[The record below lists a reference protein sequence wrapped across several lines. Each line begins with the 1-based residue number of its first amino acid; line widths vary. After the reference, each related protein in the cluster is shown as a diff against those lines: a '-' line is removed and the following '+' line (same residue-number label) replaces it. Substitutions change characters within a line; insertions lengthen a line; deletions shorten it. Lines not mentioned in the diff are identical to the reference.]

1 MVWKEASVM
10 DERSRFCLE
19 FERGHVSMT
28 ELCRVFGISRP
39 TGYKWLGR
47 FEAGGVAA
55 LADRSRARRTQPHA
69 YPASVRALVIQSRK
83 RHPTWGAAKLR
94 VVLARSH
101 PDLQLPSVTTMET
114 ILRDARLTRPRRRR
128 SRRLHGA
135 FGEPGCDDRPNG
147 VWAVDYKG
155 QFRLGDG
162 SYCYPLTVTDSAS
175 RYLLGCVALT
185 STRYA
190 PARQAFERLFA
201 EYGVP
206 EKIRSDNGSP
216 FASTGVARLSRL
228 SVYWMT
234 LGIDP
239 HRIRPGKPQDNGR
252 HERMHRTLKAETTRP
267 PATTRPGQQRRFN
280 RFRREYNEV
289 RPHEGLGMQCPADV
303 YEPSTAAAMPRLY
316 VYPGHWEQRL
326 VSMNGQIS
334 WKKTLVFISES
345 LAGQQVG
352 LVEVDDGIWKVCFRH
367 ITLGRLNTRNK
378 RPAFEMLRSRG
389 RS

>member
-1 MVWKEASVM
+1 MPWKEASAM
-10 DERSRFCLE
+10 DERCRFCHE
-19 FERGHVSMT
+19 FERGQVSLA
-28 ELCRVFGISRP
+28 ELCRAFGISRP
-39 TGYKWLGR
+39 TGYKWLAR
-47 FEAGGVAA
+47 FKADGVAA
-55 LADRSRARRTQPHA
+55 LADRSRARLTQADA
-69 YPASVRALVIQSRK
+69 YPAAIREQVIRARR

-94 VVLARSH
+94 VVLARHH

-114 ILRDARLTRPRRRR
+114 MLRDAGLTRPRRRG

-135 FGEPGCDDRPNG
+135 FGDPGHDDRPNG

-185 STRYA
+185 STRYE
-190 PARQAFERLFA
+190 PARQAFERLFDR
-201 EYGVP
+201 YGVP

-216 FASTGVARLSRL
+216 FASTGVGRLSRL

-267 PATTRPGQQRRFN
+267 PAKTRPGQQRRFD
-280 RFRREYNEV
+280 RFRREFNEV

-303 YEPSTAAAMPRLY
+303 YEPSTLAAMPRAHE
-316 VYPGHWEQRL
+316 YPGHWEQRL
-326 VSMNGQIS
+326 VNSCGRIS
-334 WKKTLVFISES
+334 WKKKLVFISES
-345 LAGQQVG
+345 LVGQQVG
-352 LVEVDDGIWKVCFRH
+352 LAEVDDGIWKVCFRH
-367 ITLGRLNTRNK
+367 IALGRLDTRNK
-378 RPAFEMLRSRG
+378 QPTFEMLRSGG
-389 RS
+389 RP